1 MLRVLYLVESRNLL
15 SFMIYAKSV
24 VFSRKQKFIVLSWYM
39 LRVLYLV
46 ESRNLLSFMIYAKNV
61 VFSRKQKFIVLYDI
75 C

>member
-1 MLRVLYLVESRNLL
+1 MLRVLSLVESRNLL

-24 VFSRKQKFIVLSWYM
+24 VFSRKQKSIVVLGYI
-39 LRVLYLV
+39 LKVLYLV
-46 ESRNLLSFMIYAKNV
+46 ESRNLLSLMIYAKSV